1 MYPRCFG
8 FKRVIWD
15 KSYVHIVNG
24 SVCDTEFVGPA
35 LKFSTLLEVIDPV
48 TIYVHPS
55 LYMTYHW

>member
-55 LYMTYHW
+55 CT